1 MEDCTKVLVY
11 GSFDGFAYSTDDSI
25 AISVVLDNGEKVEIP
40 EEFIVSADQMINK
53 YKIKLKDVIERIEKF
68 DIGTKAVWINE
79 ILNKLGSEYGFHKYC
94 AGYKQGKF
102 DGAMKR
108 ERVTVPQFVENYIK
122 YAIENDWDFQD
133 LFKRIED
140 EELLRW
146 VYHERNQETLAAAW
160 INGYTVEKEKRYLV
174 SVKGVS
180 KEDGILNHKMDKD
193 IWLFS
198 NENESTVYKVKHT
211 RKELEEAGFGWVF
224 DCEGVEVKEVEE

>member
-11 GSFDGFAYSTDDSI
+11 GSFDGFAYSTDNSI

-133 LFKRIED
+133 LFKCIEDEED

-160 INGYTVEKEKRYLV
+160 INGYTVEKEKRYTVKLKNTDDYLV
-174 SVKGVS
+174 KTAANGYRFYNN
-180 KEDGILNHKMDKD
+180 IYTQNR
-193 IWLFS
+193 
-198 NENESTVYKVKHT
+198 KHT
-211 RKELEEAGFGWVF
+211 KEEIEKGGFGWVF